1 MTSEPFTFPNGRG
14 QELAGRLEL
23 PDGAPRSTALFAHC
37 FTCTKDLAAARR
49 IARALAREG
58 LAVLSFDFTGLGASE
73 GDFSDERFS
82 SNVEDLLAAA
92 RHLEEGGRLVE
103 LLVGHSLGGA
113 AVLMAA
119 GKLPDVRAVA
129 TLGAPS
135 DPEHVKRVLADAV
148 ERIEREGSAQVEL
161 AGRRFRVERGF
172 LRDLEEQSLS
182 ERVASL
188 GRALLFC
195 HAPRDEVVGIEHAA
209 ALFQAARHPKS
220 FLSLDG
226 ADHLL
231 SDARD
236 AEYAGRAIAAWA
248 WRYLEG
254 AAAPA
259 EAARDEGP
267 KPLAEGTVEVEEVA
281 PPFAQ
286 RVRAGRHVLAADEPT
301 SAGGADTGPSPYGL
315 LLAALGSCTSMTLRM
330 YASRKG
336 WPLEGVRVQLAH
348 TRIHAEDCE
357 HCETEEGRVDRIE
370 RLVSVR
376 GPLSDEQRARLLEIA
391 ERCPVHRTLQGE
403 IDVPTRLAEPED

>member
-23 PDGAPRSTALFAHC
+23 PDGEARSTALFAHC
-37 FTCTKDLAAARR
+37 FTCTKDLTAARR
-49 IARALAREG
+49 VARALAREG

-73 GDFSDERFS
+73 GDFAGERFS

-92 RHLEEGGRLVE
+92 RQLEQGGRTVE

-113 AVLMAA
+113 AVLAAA
-119 GKLPDVRAVA
+119 GALPAVRAVA

-135 DPEHVKRVLADAV
+135 DPEHVKRVLAGAV
-148 ERIEREGSAQVEL
+148 ERIEREGSAEVQL
-161 AGRRFRVERGF
+161 AGRSFQVERGF
-172 LRDLEEQSLS
+172 LRDLEQQSLS

-188 GRALLFC
+188 GRALLVC
-195 HAPRDEVVGIEHAA
+195 HAPRDQVVGIEHAA
-209 ALFQAARHPKS
+209 ALFEAARHPKS
-220 FLSLDG
+220 FLSLDT

-248 WRYLEG
+248 WRYLAG
-254 AAAPA
+254 SAAPA
-259 EAARDEGP
+259 EVAGERP
-267 KPLAEGTVEVEEVA
+267 TPLAEGTVEVEELA
-281 PPFAQ
+281 PPFTQ
-286 RVRAGRHVLAADEPT
+286 RVRAGRHVLAADEPA
-301 SAGGADTGPSPYGL
+301 SAGGADTGPSPYDL
-315 LLAALGSCTSMTLRM
+315 LLASLGSCTSMTLRM
-330 YASRKG
+330 YADRKG
-336 WPLEGVRVQLAH
+336 WPLEGVGVRLTH

-357 HCETEEGRVDRIE
+357 HCETEEGRIDRIE
-370 RLVSVR
+370 RVVSVR